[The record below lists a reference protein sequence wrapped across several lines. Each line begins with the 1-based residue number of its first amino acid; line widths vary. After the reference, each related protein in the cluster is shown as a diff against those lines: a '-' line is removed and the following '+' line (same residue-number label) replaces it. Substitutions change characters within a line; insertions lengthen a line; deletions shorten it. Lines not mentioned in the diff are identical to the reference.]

1 MFAKQLICHLMSDEQ
16 LARCNGKG
24 TKVKNSQR
32 GDVDPIPEEIFNY
45 VVETTFLNKG
55 TTEAQKQ
62 DVEK

>member
-1 MFAKQLICHLMSDEQ
+1 MNNLRGATAKERKWKIH
-16 LARCNGKG
+16 
-24 TKVKNSQR
+24 QR